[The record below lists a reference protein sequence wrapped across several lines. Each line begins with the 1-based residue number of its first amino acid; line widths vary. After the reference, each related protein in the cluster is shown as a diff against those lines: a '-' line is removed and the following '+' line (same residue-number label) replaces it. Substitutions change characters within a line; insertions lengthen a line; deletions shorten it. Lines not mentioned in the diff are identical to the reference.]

1 MKISTTPAAI
11 MFKAIM
17 PFGVRRA
24 QRRNLRYGRPRR
36 RPRRLLTGA
45 LCHGRGPAR
54 PGGRFLPH
62 PIDEAQGGRPRASR
76 HSSTASAI

>member
-24 QRRNLRYGRPRR
+24 QRRNLRYGRPTR
-36 RPRRLLTGA
+36 RPRGLLTGA
-45 LCHGRGPAR
+45 FCHGRGPAVR
-54 PGGRFLPH
+54 AAVAGHTRSTK
-62 PIDEAQGGRPRASR
+62 AQGGRPRASR

>member
-1 MKISTTPAAI
+1 MKISKTPAAI

-24 QRRNLRYGRPRR
+24 QRRNLRYGLPRR
-36 RPRRLLTGA
+36 RPRGLLTGA
-45 LCHGRGPAR
+45 VCHGRGPALR
-54 PGGRFLPH
+54 AVTWPH
-62 PIDEAQGGRPRASR
+62 PINEAQGGRPRASR